1 MFARSLCAA
10 VLLAVS
16 LPATSRA
23 GIFTSSDVPQGIWDY
38 HTTTST
44 VTVPAM
50 TVSDVNV
57 IITTL
62 YHTWMHDLRIW
73 ITSPQNTSVF
83 LFWQYDGGG
92 DNMINTTFDDSA
104 STHISAGWPP
114 YGAVTF
120 PTCPFRPSSG
130 RTPAA
135 FGRCPSPTMW
145 GGTAA
150 ASKLGRWKLTARRS
164 PSRPRRC
171 WSPPGWRPPLCCAA
185 GERFEARA
193 AISSF
198 PKGPDRELGKPT
210 PRALSLTATACGR
223 RLRYPW
229 G

>member
-1 MFARSLCAA
+1 VKVLSRSLCAA

-114 YGAVTF
+114 YGGSYIPHMPLSAFIGENAGGVWTLSISDDVGWDGGSLEAWALEINGQAV
-120 PTCPFRPSSG
+120 PE
-130 RTPAA
+130 PATA
-135 FGRCPSPTMW
+135 LLVAAGL
-145 GGTAA
+145 AA
-150 ASKLGRWKLTARRS
+150 AALLRR
-164 PSRPRRC
+164 RR
-171 WSPPGWRPPLCCAA
+171 AV
-185 GERFEARA
+185 
-193 AISSF
+193 
-198 PKGPDRELGKPT
+198 
-210 PRALSLTATACGR
+210 
-223 RLRYPW
+223 
-229 G
+229 